1 MNEQKNWMKSSFE
14 RILKNWTEMKLA
26 SKERIDVGA
35 RNSWNELMERE
46 IIKLEWMKNERI
58 ANCKERINEQ

>member
-1 MNEQKNWMKSSFE
+1 MKSSFE

-46 IIKLEWMKNERI
+46 IIKLE
-58 ANCKERINEQ
+58 